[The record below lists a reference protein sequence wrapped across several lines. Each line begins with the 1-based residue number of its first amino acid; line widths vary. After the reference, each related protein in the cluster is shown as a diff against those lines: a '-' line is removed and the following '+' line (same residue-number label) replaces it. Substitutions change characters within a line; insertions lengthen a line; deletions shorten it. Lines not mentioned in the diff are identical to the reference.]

1 MPVFTTTSA
10 DIEQEPRKEYVVKSA
25 ALPVVVGVNP
35 RTGIDRC
42 RRYRRGQRAPLTAE
56 QAERFLDLGAVF
68 DPDETTADE
77 VEAEDAAATEEQ
89 QLTRKQALVKQA
101 TELGLE
107 FDEKKTTIPQLEAII
122 GEELEKRADGPA
134 DGTGGPNPDAAK

>member
-1 MPVFTTTSA
+1 MPVLATTSA

-56 QAERFLDLGAVF
+56 QAERFLELDAVY
-68 DPDETTADE
+68 DPDEKTE
-77 VEAEDAAATEEQ
+77 EQVQAEDTAAAEEQ
-89 QLTRKQALVKQA
+89 QLTHKQRLVKEA

-107 FDEKKTTIPQLEAII
+107 FDEKKTTIPQLESII
-122 GEELEKRADGPA
+122 AEEKEKRADGPQ
-134 DGTGGPNPDAAK
+134 DGSGGPNPDQA